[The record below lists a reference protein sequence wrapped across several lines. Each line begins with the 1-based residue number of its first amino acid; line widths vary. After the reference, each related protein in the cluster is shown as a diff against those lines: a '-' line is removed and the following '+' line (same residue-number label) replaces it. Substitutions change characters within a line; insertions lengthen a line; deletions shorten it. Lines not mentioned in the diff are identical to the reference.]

1 MREKTTVFLAATAQD
16 CAAAQRCGGPCVRLI
31 YRVGDGGILQRAQA
45 PLAGRGG
52 LLGLYEAPGLPAAQ
66 PEKLARDLQAECA
79 RRGFSGVVLDL
90 EPTAEMLP
98 RLEELCAALRRL
110 QVRHFVPESLHAA
123 APQGIVLLPAAV
135 SGGSFGEMLD
145 ALCARYGA
153 ENLCLDLVR
162 SRSDFSMPSY
172 DPSGTPLSREE
183 LERLRETHRAESF
196 YSPQLCCRYF
206 TYRNRSGA
214 AHFVLFDDGDTAR
227 NKLAEI
233 RKRGIPW
240 VILLYSEW
248 GPEARELLAGEAAPS
263 R

>member
-1 MREKTTVFLAATAQD
+1 MVGMARFFLEFTTRES
-16 CAAAQRCGGPCVRLI
+16 CGKCVHCRLGTRRMLDVLI
-31 YRVGDGGILQRAQA
+31 RITEGEGQPGDIEL
-45 PLAGRGG
+45 
-52 LLGLYEAPGLPAAQ
+52 
-66 PEKLARDLQAECA
+66 
-79 RRGFSGVVLDL
+79 
-90 EPTAEMLP
+90 
-98 RLEELCAALRRL
+98 LEELCAALRRL

-145 ALCARYGA
+145 ALCTRYGA

-183 LERLRETHRAESF
+183 LEQLRETHRAESF

-206 TYRNRSGA
+206 TYLNRSGA
-214 AHFVLFDDGDTAR
+214 AHFVLLDDGDTAR

-248 GPEARELLAGEAAPS
+248 GPEARELLAGEAAS
-263 R
+263 CR